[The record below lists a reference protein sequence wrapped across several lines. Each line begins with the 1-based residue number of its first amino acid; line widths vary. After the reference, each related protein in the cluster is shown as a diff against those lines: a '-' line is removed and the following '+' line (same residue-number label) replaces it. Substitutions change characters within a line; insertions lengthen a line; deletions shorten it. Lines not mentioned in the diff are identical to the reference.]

1 MDRYAARMNLNGET
15 HRDKIKERT
24 IRNLKRKACKSLS
37 CKDVLINGV
46 ESKLIINSGTQ
57 KYYKEFETLPGKDI
71 NIGDYV
77 QWANSYWIV
86 ETCNSDNEI
95 YKDGKMN
102 QCNYL
107 LKWQNDNGD
116 IIERWSFIQ
125 SASKYND
132 GTDGNN
138 IITIGSDQ
146 LSVMIPVDE
155 ESLSLNKKD
164 GIKFFI
170 DNNKIKP
177 TVYELTGTGNV
188 INTFNC
194 HGVTSWIV
202 KECVYSPTENDLIF
216 GVCNY
221 KSKDEISQ
229 LIKSENQ
236 TLPPVTI
243 EGNMEIKT
251 GFERT
256 YTAHIKNCDNYEITW
271 KVESD
276 YNIIQKIVNNKIKLY
291 IDDKNAI
298 GDSIKLKCL
307 INNIVVADANIIVV
321 AGF

>member
-1 MDRYAARMNLNGET
+1 MELNGVTFRE
-15 HRDKIKERT
+15 RMKRRT
-24 IRNLKRKACKSLS
+24 IRNLKRKVHNSLS
-37 CKDVLINGV
+37 YKKVLINGV
-46 ESKLIINSGTQ
+46 ESKLVINSGTQ
-57 KYYKEFETLPGKDI
+57 SYYKNFETLPFEDI

-77 QWANSYWIV
+77 YWEDSYWIV
-86 ETCNSDNEI
+86 VTCDSDNEI

-107 LKWQNDNGD
+107 LKWQNECGE
-116 IIERWSFIQ
+116 IIERWAFVN

-138 IITIGSDQ
+138 IIMIGSDQ

-155 ESLSLNKKD
+155 ESIKLRKDD

-170 DNNKIKP
+170 DNNKQNP

-188 INTFNC
+188 VNTFNG

-202 KECVYSPTENDLIF
+202 KECIYTPTKNDLKY

-221 KSKDEISQ
+221 KTDEEIAS
-229 LIKSENQ
+229 L
-236 TLPPVTI
+236 TLNNTSVNLPDVTI
-243 EGNMEIKT
+243 EGNMEIRT

-256 YTAHIKNCDNYEITW
+256 YTAHIENIDDYEITW
-271 KVESD
+271 EVESN
-276 YNIIQKIVNNKIKLY
+276 YNVIQKINYNKIKLY

-298 GDSIKLKCL
+298 GNYIKLKCL
-307 INNIVVADANIIVV
+307 INNIIVADANIIVV